1 MKLLIAVTFFVCVLF
16 QYTVFAQ
23 KSLPVGTHP
32 PALTFDH
39 FPNRSFAFV
48 WRNWNLVSPEKMA
61 ETIKCKPA
69 DILNIAQLMG
79 LENQNLLPNKFQDQI
94 YISLLR
100 RNWHL
105 LPYEQLLTLLDMDR
119 ERLEFALKE
128 DDFLFHKFGNLKPA
142 CPELH
147 YTKPTDEEIKMAV
160 AIKELIRPILEKII
174 LKQLRTF
181 LNL

>member
-1 MKLLIAVTFFVCVLF
+1 MKLIFAVIFSVCVLF
-16 QYTVFAQ
+16 QYPVFAQ
-23 KSLPVGTHP
+23 NSLPIGTHP

-61 ETIKCKPA
+61 ETIHCKPA
-69 DILNIAQLMG
+69 DIIKLAQLMG
-79 LENQNLLPNKFQDQI
+79 LEDQKLLPQKFQDQI

-105 LPYEQLLTLLDMDR
+105 LPYDQLLTLLDMDR

-128 DDFLFHKFGNLKPA
+128 DDFYSINLGTSNRPA
-142 CPELH
+142 LSCDLQIP
-147 YTKPTDEEIKMAV
+147 
-160 AIKELIRPILEKII
+160 
-174 LKQLRTF
+174 LRRR
-181 LNL
+181 